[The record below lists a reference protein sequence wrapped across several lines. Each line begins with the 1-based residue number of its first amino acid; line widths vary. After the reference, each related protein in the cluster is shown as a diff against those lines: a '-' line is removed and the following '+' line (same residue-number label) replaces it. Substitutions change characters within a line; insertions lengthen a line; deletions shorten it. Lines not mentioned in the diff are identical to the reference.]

1 MSNSQSFLRTFS
13 DIERWLRQQLQADRS
28 VTFYQLVERVAEKNT
43 SVRRYK
49 EDLKEFAD
57 LRNAIVHERS
67 DEHVIA
73 EPNDRAVH
81 DFDRVRELLL
91 KPPTIYPQFQK
102 VVKSREQRDPI
113 SDAIEDM
120 REGSFS
126 QLPITFDGR
135 FVALLTT
142 ETVVRWLAS
151 EVSEDLVSLQS
162 TSIEKVLPH
171 VEDDNHYCFLS
182 KRATLDDALSKFAG
196 FNARGKHLDAI
207 LITEDGKIEQKLL
220 GILTVY
226 DLPEVHKTL
235 GVGRK

>member
-1 MSNSQSFLRTFS
+1 MSNSQRFLKTFS
-13 DIERWLRQQLQADRS
+13 DIERWLRQQLHADRG
-28 VTFYQLVERVAEKNT
+28 VTFYQLVERFAEKNS

-73 EPNDRAVH
+73 EPNDRAVR
-81 DFDRVRELLL
+81 DFERIMELLL
-91 KPPTIYPQFQK
+91 KPPVIYPQFQK

-113 SDAIEDM
+113 SSAIKDM

-126 QLPITFDGR
+126 QLPITSNGQFI
-135 FVALLTT
+135 ALLTT

-151 EVSEDLVSLQS
+151 EVSEDLISLQS
-162 TSIEKVLPH
+162 TEVEEVLRH
-171 VEDDNHYCFLS
+171 VEDDNHYCFIS
-182 KRATLDDALSKFAG
+182 KRATLDDALSKFAEV
-196 FNARGKHLDAI
+196 NDRGKNLDAI

-235 GVGRK
+235 AIGQK